1 MKKAGALYC
10 LDWEQLGLE
19 VNGNWE
25 GGSDWSAIEI
35 AVYPCGQK
43 ITSTDESARDNC
55 NWDKQTAI
63 DYFDGGTINLYRY
76 NNYDSF
82 QQDEFGTE
90 RIVRKSGLHGYLMDV
105 EYPSWIHASI

>member
-25 GGSDWSAIEI
+25 GGSDWSAIDI

-55 NWDKQTAI
+55 NWDKQTAV
-63 DYFDGGTINLYRY
+63 DYFGGVVSLQIY
-76 NNYDSF
+76 NNYASF

-90 RIVRKSGLHGYLMDV
+90 RIVRKSGVHGVSMDV
-105 EYPSWIHASI
+105 EIPKWIPALI